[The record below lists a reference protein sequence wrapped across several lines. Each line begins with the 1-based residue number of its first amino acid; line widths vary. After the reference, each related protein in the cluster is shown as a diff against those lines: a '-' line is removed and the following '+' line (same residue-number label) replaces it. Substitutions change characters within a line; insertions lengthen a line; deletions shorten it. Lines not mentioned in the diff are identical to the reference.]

1 MPVPSGRAAAGTN
14 TDRRNMDENDASTI
28 DIEDFSIACP
38 ECGSQDC
45 SQSNGKPSAATS
57 TLSFAIY
64 AAARWREASNRNGSP
79 VMTDM
84 PETFET
90 FLRSW
95 IAENVDSL
103 GSQTDATN
111 LKYILR
117 VRADEL
123 EKAAT
128 IKGFYGELAE
138 AARPY
143 GGIEGYVQHQFEEAR
158 RG

>member
-1 MPVPSGRAAAGTN
+1 
-14 TDRRNMDENDASTI
+14 
-28 DIEDFSIACP
+28 
-38 ECGSQDC
+38 
-45 SQSNGKPSAATS
+45 
-57 TLSFAIY
+57 
-64 AAARWREASNRNGSP
+64 
-79 VMTDM
+79 M

-90 FLRSW
+90 FLRIW
-95 IAENVDSL
+95 IAENIGSL

-123 EKAAT
+123 ENAAT
-128 IKGFYGELAE
+128 IKGFYDELAE

-158 RG
+158 KNPKAPAATRAADGTF

>member
-1 MPVPSGRAAAGTN
+1 MTN
-14 TDRRNMDENDASTI
+14 
-28 DIEDFSIACP
+28 
-38 ECGSQDC
+38 
-45 SQSNGKPSAATS
+45 
-57 TLSFAIY
+57 
-64 AAARWREASNRNGSP
+64 
-79 VMTDM
+79 M

-90 FLRSW
+90 FLRIW
-95 IAENVDSL
+95 IAENIGSL

-123 EKAAT
+123 ENAAT
-128 IKGFYGELAE
+128 IKGFYDELAE

-158 RG
+158 KNPKAPAATRAADGTF

>member
-1 MPVPSGRAAAGTN
+1 
-14 TDRRNMDENDASTI
+14 
-28 DIEDFSIACP
+28 
-38 ECGSQDC
+38 
-45 SQSNGKPSAATS
+45 
-57 TLSFAIY
+57 
-64 AAARWREASNRNGSP
+64 
-79 VMTDM
+79 M

-117 VRADEL
+117 VKADEL

-128 IKGFYGELAE
+128 AKGFYGELAE
-138 AARPY
+138 AVRPY
-143 GGIEGYVQHQFEEAR
+143 GGIEGYVQHQFEETN
-158 RG
+158 RGA

>member
-1 MPVPSGRAAAGTN
+1 
-14 TDRRNMDENDASTI
+14 
-28 DIEDFSIACP
+28 
-38 ECGSQDC
+38 
-45 SQSNGKPSAATS
+45 
-57 TLSFAIY
+57 
-64 AAARWREASNRNGSP
+64 
-79 VMTDM
+79 MTDM

-90 FLRSW
+90 FLRIW
-95 IAENVDSL
+95 IAENIGSL

-143 GGIEGYVQHQFEEAR
+143 GGIEGYVQHQFEKANPRKIAR
-158 RG
+158 NMNDPCGAKAQICRGCCNRCPGEGTTWPIASL

>member
-1 MPVPSGRAAAGTN
+1 VGFVSKAISPSRGRWCVGDQERDAGPPWQEVVPLRCPGQAVVQAVAKDTDDVAGLG
-14 TDRRNMDENDASTI
+14 
-28 DIEDFSIACP
+28 IARVH
-38 ECGSQDC
+38 S
-45 SQSNGKPSAATS
+45 S
-57 TLSFAIY
+57 
-64 AAARWREASNRNGSP
+64 
-79 VMTDM
+79 MTDM

>member
-1 MPVPSGRAAAGTN
+1 MVAKNPKSP
-14 TDRRNMDENDASTI
+14 
-28 DIEDFSIACP
+28 
-38 ECGSQDC
+38 
-45 SQSNGKPSAATS
+45 AATRVIEGTFLIS
-57 TLSFAIY
+57 A
-64 AAARWREASNRNGSP
+64 
-79 VMTDM
+79 MTDM

-90 FLRSW
+90 FLRIW
-95 IAENVDSL
+95 IAENIGSL

-143 GGIEGYVQHQFEEAR
+143 GGIEGFVQHQFEEAN
-158 RG
+158 RGERSPQ

>member
-1 MPVPSGRAAAGTN
+1 
-14 TDRRNMDENDASTI
+14 
-28 DIEDFSIACP
+28 
-38 ECGSQDC
+38 
-45 SQSNGKPSAATS
+45 
-57 TLSFAIY
+57 
-64 AAARWREASNRNGSP
+64 
-79 VMTDM
+79 MTDM

-90 FLRSW
+90 FLRIW
-95 IAENVDSL
+95 IAENIGSL
-103 GSQTDATN
+103 GIQTDATN

-143 GGIEGYVQHQFEEAR
+143 GGIEGFVQHQFEEAN
-158 RG
+158 RGERSPQ

>member
-1 MPVPSGRAAAGTN
+1 MRLQARSGGH
-14 TDRRNMDENDASTI
+14 
-28 DIEDFSIACP
+28 
-38 ECGSQDC
+38 GL
-45 SQSNGKPSAATS
+45 K
-57 TLSFAIY
+57 
-64 AAARWREASNRNGSP
+64 EASRPLSGPSKSWIKVKNPKAPAAIRVIEGASDLA
-79 VMTDM
+79 MTDM

-90 FLRSW
+90 FLRIW
-95 IAENVDSL
+95 IAENIGSL

-138 AARPY
+138 AARLMAALKATYSINLRKRIQAEEDCP
-143 GGIEGYVQHQFEEAR
+143 QHE
-158 RG
+158 

>member
-1 MPVPSGRAAAGTN
+1 VAENQESEGTGSD
-14 TDRRNMDENDASTI
+14 TRNRGN
-28 DIEDFSIACP
+28 
-38 ECGSQDC
+38 
-45 SQSNGKPSAATS
+45 SAK
-57 TLSFAIY
+57 
-64 AAARWREASNRNGSP
+64 
-79 VMTDM
+79 TDM

-90 FLRSW
+90 FMRIW
-95 IAENVDSL
+95 IAENVGSL

-143 GGIEGYVQHQFEEAR
+143 GGIEGYVQHQYEEAR